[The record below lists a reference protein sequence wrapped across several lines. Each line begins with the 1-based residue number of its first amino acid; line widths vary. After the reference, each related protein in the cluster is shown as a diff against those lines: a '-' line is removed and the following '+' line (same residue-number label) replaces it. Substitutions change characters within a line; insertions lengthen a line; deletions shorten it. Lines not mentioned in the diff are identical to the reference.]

1 MFSDFLLPV
10 AGAAAVV
17 VGTLAVVALAAV
29 AVYALYVA
37 TDRAV
42 RRIESWGAR

>member
-1 MFSDFLLPV
+1 MFSLLLPV
-10 AGAAAVV
+10 VGAAAVV
-17 VGTLAVVALAAV
+17 VALLATVAAASV

-42 RRIESWGAR
+42 RRIDAWGGR

>member
-1 MFSDFLLPV
+1 MFSLLLPV

-42 RRIESWGAR
+42 RSIESWGAR

>member
-1 MFSDFLLPV
+1 MLADFLLPV

-42 RRIESWGAR
+42 RRIESWGGR